1 MMRDYSLCCR
11 LQARTNVNNLGERC
25 AIEISGSAFLVQ
37 GFSRPDTL
45 FEENEGLDLW
55 LSSSLPLF
63 LPNPMDSTPIFT
75 ICFIAYGNGVR
86 KFSRKL
92 RHRLSSYSGS
102 CISLSVTSCRV
113 GLQNVMFASKLGFNL
128 DILEVVAFRKSSIPH
143 GVSAFQP
150 IGIVESGKNIGIEE
164 DFMNL
169 TPRCTVKSL
178 DNNNRVSYLLNKTYA
193 QLFEQHLKDVD

>member
-1 MMRDYSLCCR
+1 MRDYSLCCR

-75 ICFIAYGNGVR
+75 ICKSCPKTGNWKGESNIAYPV
-86 KFSRKL
+86 
-92 RHRLSSYSGS
+92 
-102 CISLSVTSCRV
+102 I
-113 GLQNVMFASKLGFNL
+113 
-128 DILEVVAFRKSSIPH
+128 
-143 GVSAFQP
+143 
-150 IGIVESGKNIGIEE
+150 
-164 DFMNL
+164 
-169 TPRCTVKSL
+169 
-178 DNNNRVSYLLNKTYA
+178 A
-193 QLFEQHLKDVD
+193 QC